1 MNFKKVYIL
10 IKNILSLVGG
20 LFILCV
26 ILLLFFGESSKQRRD
41 TIFKTIDSFIGLG
54 PKYDGFIANSPKK
67 YFEVIQ
73 LNIKNKF
80 SKFDY
85 PSVYLEINLKNL
97 KQLDFDRK
105 KKFSDNDLDPKY
117 VNAILKISNPKKPEE
132 YKNIK
137 VKLKP
142 KGDREMHFMNLD
154 SMSYKVDVRGNKQ
167 FVFGMEEMS
176 IQRPI
181 VRNYSWEILFHD
193 LLKEEGIIGLD
204 IIPIKFFRNGEYL
217 GIFVIEESF
226 SKELLEKQ
234 NRKEGPIITINN
246 NIDHIFPY
254 LDFKIYSENY
264 WLNKKKDFFYKSKSN
279 LENLKNNF
287 NKENFNL
294 FNYFDIEKWAKYF
307 ALIDLLKMY
316 HGSSIKSVKLFYNPT
331 TGLIEPI
338 GYDGHFGSGYDNFAF
353 LDLIY
358 DSDLYCGWICTSD
371 KNWLNLFFDTKN
383 TEFIKIYLQYLKKF
397 TSEEYKSKI
406 EKHLQI
412 KINNINNFFYSEYH
426 SSDRVW
432 YKGPLP
438 YYFDISVIFNR
449 QETLIKKIEFIENYL
464 ESKSKKVFSEDNEN
478 ILIFD
483 EYKSNKEIEDQLS
496 NEKIYL
502 SKGYWI
508 LENLKLVDKEI
519 FLEDGTIVILKG
531 ENSFV
536 GKDKVFKLS
545 GPGMLTQINGR
556 INLSN
561 VKFNKIKNIPIDG
574 LNWSGALNFINS
586 KVSIYNTEI
595 FDNYGE
601 DAMNIVGSN
610 SYINNLVV
618 HNAYS
623 DSIDI
628 DFGELE
634 FGKMV
639 CRTSGN
645 DCLDTSGAT
654 VSGDYLF
661 GENIEDKLGS
671 FGENSQ
677 ISIREVKGKNINLG
691 VVSKDGSK
699 TTIDNLELENSEI
712 FAASYK
718 KKHFFG
724 ESDLKIM
731 NIVSSEN
738 YENTINKILLSKPNK
753 IFINN
758 SQFEKFIKN
767 KKILKKIYIG
777 S

>member
-1 MNFKKVYIL
+1 MNFKSVYIF

-41 TIFKTIDSFIGLG
+41 TIFNTIDSFIGLG
-54 PKYDGFIANSPKK
+54 PKYDGFIANTPKK
-67 YFEVIQ
+67 YFKVFY

-80 SKFDY
+80 TKFDY
-85 PSVYLEINLKNL
+85 PSVYLEINLRNL
-97 KQLDFDRK
+97 KKLDFDRK
-105 KKFSDNDLDPKY
+105 KKFTDDNFDPDY
-117 VNAILKISNPKKPEE
+117 VNAVLKISDPKKPEE
-132 YKNIK
+132 YKDIK

-154 SMSYKVDVRGNKQ
+154 SMSYKVDVRGNKK
-167 FVFGMEEMS
+167 FIFGMEEMS
-176 IQRPI
+176 IQKPV

-193 LLKEEGIIGLD
+193 MLKEEGIIGLD
-204 IIPIKFFRNGEYL
+204 IVPIKFFRNGEYL

-234 NRKEGPIITINN
+234 NRKSGPIITINN
-246 NIDHIFPY
+246 NIDHIFPN
-254 LDFKIYSENY
+254 LDFKFYSENY
-264 WLNKKKDFFYKSKSN
+264 WLNKKEDFFYKSKIN
-279 LENLKNNF
+279 LENLKINF
-287 NKENFNL
+287 NNENFNL
-294 FNYFDIEKWAKYF
+294 SNYFDIEKWAKYF
-307 ALIDLLKMY
+307 AIIDLLKMY

-358 DSDLYCGWICTSD
+358 DPDFYCGWICTSD
-371 KNWLNLFFDTKN
+371 KNWLNLFFDIKN
-383 TEFIKIYLQYLKKF
+383 TEFIKIYLQNLKKF
-397 TSEEYKSKI
+397 TSEEYKNKI
-406 EKHLQI
+406 EKHLQT

-438 YYFDISVIFNR
+438 YFFDINVIFNR
-449 QETLIKKIEFIENYL
+449 QDTLIKKIEFIENYL
-464 ESKSKKVFSEDNEN
+464 ESINKKDFAKENQN
-478 ILIFD
+478 ILLFD
-483 EYKSNKEIEDQLS
+483 EYKSNDEIQDQLS

-502 SKGYWI
+502 SKGFWI
-508 LENLKLVDKEI
+508 LENLKLIDKEI

-536 GKDKVFKLS
+536 GKSKVFKLS
-545 GPGMLTQINGR
+545 GPGMLAQLNGR

-561 VKFNKIKNIPIDG
+561 VKFSKIKNIPIDG
-574 LNWSGALNFINS
+574 LNWSGALNLINA
-586 KVSIYNTEI
+586 KVSIYDTEI
-595 FDNYGE
+595 FDNFGE
-601 DAMNIVGSN
+601 DAINIVGSN

-634 FGKMV
+634 FGKIV
-639 CRTSGN
+639 CRNSGN
-645 DCLDTSGAT
+645 DCLDTSGAS
-654 VSGDYLF
+654 VSGNYLF

-671 FGENSQ
+671 FGENSK
-677 ISIREVKGKNINLG
+677 IVIKKVEGKNVNLG
-691 VVSKDGSK
+691 VVAKDGSK
-699 TTIDNLELENSEI
+699 SIIENLTLENSVI
-712 FAASYK
+712 LAASYK
-718 KKHFFG
+718 KKYFFG
-724 ESDLKIM
+724 ESDLKIR

-738 YENTINKILLSKPNK
+738 YENANDKILLSKPNR

-758 SQFEKFIKN
+758 IKFEKFVKN
-767 KKILKKIYIG
+767 KKILEKIYIG
-777 S
+777 G